1 MSKKNTLKHILLGT
15 LLSIL
20 VFFSISFIT
29 FLANI
34 GPFRYYGIDEAY
46 HQEIGF
52 PFIYYYE
59 ILYSGAISPNTQW
72 NLNYLFY
79 DCLITWV
86 IVTGAYVLTRRL
98 RKK

>member
-46 HQEIGF
+46 HQE
-52 PFIYYYE
+52 
-59 ILYSGAISPNTQW
+59 
-72 NLNYLFY
+72 
-79 DCLITWV
+79 
-86 IVTGAYVLTRRL
+86 
-98 RKK
+98 